1 MARMHVAAGVCDDMS
16 LTLTISTAQLRHAM
30 NTLVADVG
38 ADGQKL
44 LKEEMRLLLSEILRK
59 TPPTKSPKGDEV
71 KANARQRGNTAVEND
86 MRRLASPLDWK
97 NIEIPALAKAVHGRN
112 IPVINAILANLG
124 GKWKNKTILPNVA
137 AIQASHLQNR
147 NRYGRIKGR
156 YNQLSFLGDWSKYTR
171 TIKARVG
178 WTRAGWLAAA
188 QALGLSLPT
197 WVTRHRAYAP
207 GGYYAPSAGNL
218 TIIASNRSIKIPNY
232 FERHVVPAVKQR
244 ARSLQREVAAIVA
257 GRGSR
262 RGSLAGTSAS
272 KVALK

>member
-1 MARMHVAAGVCDDMS
+1 MS
-16 LTLTISTAQLRHAM
+16 LTLTISTAQLRNAM
-30 NTLVADVG
+30 NQLVVDVG
-38 ADGQKL
+38 ADGRLL

-71 KANARQRGNTAVEND
+71 RFNARQRGNTAVEND

-97 NIEIPALAKAVHGRN
+97 NIEIPSLAKAVHGRN

-124 GKWKNKTILPNVA
+124 GKWKGKTILPNVA

-147 NRYGRIKGR
+147 NRYGRIRGR

-171 TIKARVG
+171 TIKTRVG
-178 WTRAGWLAAA
+178 WTRAGWIKAA
-188 QALGLSLPT
+188 QAVGLTLPA

-207 GGYYAPSAGNL
+207 GGYFAPTPSNM
-218 TIIASNRSIKIPNY
+218 TITAINGAIKIPNY

-244 ARSLQREVAAIVA
+244 ARSMQREVAAIVA

-262 RGSLAGTSAS
+262 RGSLAGTKAGQA
-272 KVALK
+272 ALK